1 MSSVKMAEGVIH
13 NFADRGKIGEQE
25 REVDMFDQTDPKW
38 QELVAEIT
46 SGIKEWV
53 DQNPKATMAE
63 IERETMRRMA
73 QLQARMMEDILRT
86 KAAEQRSDRSETV
99 VCPQCG
105 EKMQS
110 RGDQERH
117 LQAQGGQEVVF
128 KRGYAVCPKCG
139 ATFFPPG

>member
-1 MSSVKMAEGVIH
+1 MLG
-13 NFADRGKIGEQE
+13 
-25 REVDMFDQTDPKW
+25 QTDPQW
-38 QELVAEIT
+38 QKLVAEIT
-46 SGIKEWV
+46 SGMKEWV

-73 QLQARMMEDILRT
+73 QLQAWMMEDILRA
-86 KAAEQRSDRSETV
+86 KAGEQRAGPSETV

-105 EKMQS
+105 QKMQS

-128 KRGYAVCPKCG
+128 KRGYAVCPQCG
-139 ATFFPPG
+139 AGFFPPG

>member
-1 MSSVKMAEGVIH
+1 
-13 NFADRGKIGEQE
+13 
-25 REVDMFDQTDPKW
+25 MFDQNDAKW

-53 DQNPKATMAE
+53 NRNPKATMAE

-73 QLQARMMEDILRT
+73 RFQARMLEDILRAKAVEQ
-86 KAAEQRSDRSETV
+86 KAAKDETV
-99 VCPQCG
+99 TCPECG

-117 LQAQGGQEVVF
+117 LQAQGGQDVVF